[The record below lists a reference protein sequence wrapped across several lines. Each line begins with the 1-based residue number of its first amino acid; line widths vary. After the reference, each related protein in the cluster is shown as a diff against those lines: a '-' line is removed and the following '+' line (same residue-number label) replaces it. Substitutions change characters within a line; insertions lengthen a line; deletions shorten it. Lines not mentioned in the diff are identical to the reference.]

1 MNSVK
6 LKIYFLAGLG
16 FDKRLFENLKITTGE
31 INYLNWLEPET
42 EESLAQ
48 YVKRMSG
55 QINIENEKLILVGH
69 SFGGIIV
76 QEISKLIPV
85 EKILLISSIKSENEK
100 PLSLKIF
107 KFFPIYKFF
116 NKKLILKS
124 FPFWARLFGYNSEK
138 GRTLFVQMINNC
150 TDNYFR
156 WSFGKIVNWK
166 GNNSE
171 VNNLFHIHGS
181 NDKTFP
187 ISKIKNPIVIKDG
200 SHFMTHSKAD
210 EVSEEINKIISLA

>member
-1 MNSVK
+1 MNSDK

-16 FDKRLFENLKITTGE
+16 FDQRLFENLKITTGE

-116 NKKLILKS
+116 NK
-124 FPFWARLFGYNSEK
+124 N
-138 GRTLFVQMINNC
+138 
-150 TDNYFR
+150 
-156 WSFGKIVNWK
+156 
-166 GNNSE
+166 
-171 VNNLFHIHGS
+171 
-181 NDKTFP
+181 
-187 ISKIKNPIVIKDG
+187 
-200 SHFMTHSKAD
+200 
-210 EVSEEINKIISLA
+210 